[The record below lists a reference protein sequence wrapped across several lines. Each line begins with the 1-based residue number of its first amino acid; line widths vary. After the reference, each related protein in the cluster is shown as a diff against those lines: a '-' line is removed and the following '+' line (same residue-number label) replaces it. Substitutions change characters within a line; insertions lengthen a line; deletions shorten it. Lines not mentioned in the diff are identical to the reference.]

1 MSGLCVAGGGGG
13 GDGDGRQQQVTT
25 WATKHNACDDPQAE
39 KGVRLERWSAE
50 GAVCCPGLLHPL
62 SSLHTLL
69 CVCFLLFAS
78 VRNSVGG
85 VVAWKMGQTLWTG
98 IRIFLLSCFPCFTSY
113 DDYDFFSL
121 LCEREKREK
130 EDWGK
135 KTCDWWWWRGGV
147 LAAAWWRYYC
157 LFWAMTWRRRWG
169 MGREKRVVAF
179 VSC

>member
-1 MSGLCVAGGGGG
+1 MVMDDSSRSRHGRPSTTPVTIPRRKRGCGWNGGPQRGQFVALGSCIPCP
-13 GDGDGRQQQVTT
+13 
-25 WATKHNACDDPQAE
+25 ACT
-39 KGVRLERWSAE
+39 RS
-50 GAVCCPGLLHPL
+50 
-62 SSLHTLL
+62 
-69 CVCFLLFAS
+69 CVCVFSCSLQYEI
-78 VRNSVGG
+78 RWGG

-98 IRIFLLSCFPCFTSY
+98 IRIFLSSCFPCFTSY

-135 KTCDWWWWRGGV
+135 KTCGWWWWRGGV